1 MKSLYL
7 DIETYSS
14 VDLAKCGA
22 FKYADGSDT
31 QILMVAYCID
41 DGPMQIIEYPT
52 REDMLWVEDPTY
64 LKIAHN
70 AQFEMVLLAGV
81 LGLHIDPERWLDT
94 MQEAAVAGLPKSL
107 ESLGKI
113 LKITEK
119 MDVGKSLIRKF
130 SIPQRGVQKTA
141 ADFPGDWDL
150 FKEYCMQDVEVTRA
164 AHLKMETRFGT
175 VLGTQEKEIW
185 NLDWEINSRGIK
197 IDSTLVDQA
206 ISTSTRSIEKTAAE
220 LAELTGVENPNSGKQ
235 MIEYLQSV
243 GVYTSSLAKDSIES
257 LLAGDL
263 PDDAR
268 TALELKQQIAGTAV
282 KKFDAIRRR
291 LQDDSMIRGCLQ
303 YYGSHTGRWAG
314 RGVQPQ
320 NMPNL
325 GISRDEEAF
334 YIDMVKADIAVDLG
348 IMKAL
353 IRPTFCD
360 GYFVADF
367 SAIEARVLAWL
378 AGEQWVL
385 DAFAAGRDIYIETA
399 SQMYG
404 VPYEEASSLR
414 KKGKVAV
421 LALGYASGLGGL
433 RAMGAQGT
441 DSELYEIRNLYREAN
456 PNIRD
461 LWYDM
466 EQCFRKGGTI
476 STGLVTVEVHGSSR
490 RVILPSGRSLWYHSV
505 AERPMRSYDGLGVE
519 QALTCADMRS
529 MAHKKIYGGLLVEN
543 VTQAV
548 ARDLLAEALLRLDR
562 ADYDVVC
569 HVHDE
574 VLVADSSGSLDDVID
589 IMTQAPAWADGLPL
603 AAEGYQCDRYRK
615 E

>member
-1 MKSLYL
+1 MKKIYL

-22 FKYADGSDT
+22 FKYAEGPDT

-41 DGPMQIIEYPT
+41 DGPMQIVEYPT
-52 REDMLWVEDPTY
+52 REDMLWVEDPEY
-64 LKIAHN
+64 RKIAHN
-70 AQFEMVLLAGV
+70 AQFEMALLAGV
-81 LGLHIDPERWLDT
+81 LDLDIDPSQWLDT

-113 LKITEK
+113 LKVTEK
-119 MDVGKSLIRKF
+119 LETGKALIRKF
-130 SIPQRGVQKTA
+130 SIPQRGVQKIA
-141 ADFPGDWDL
+141 ADYPEDWYL

-164 AHLKMETRFGT
+164 AHKKMESRFGS
-175 VLGTQEKEIW
+175 VVGTQEKEIW
-185 NLDWEINSRGIK
+185 DLDWQINSRGIQ
-197 IDSTLVDQA
+197 IDSDLVDQA
-206 ISTSTRSIEKTAAE
+206 IATSTRSIEQASAE
-220 LAELTGVENPNSGKQ
+220 LSELTGVENPNSGRQ
-235 MIEYLQSV
+235 MIQYLSSV
-243 GVYTSSLAKDSIES
+243 GVETKSLAKDAIEE
-257 LLAGDL
+257 LLTSDL
-263 PDDAR
+263 PDEAR
-268 TALELKQQIAGTAV
+268 AALELKQQIAGTAV
-282 KKFDAIRRR
+282 RKFDAIQRR
-291 LQDDSMIRGCLQ
+291 LQEDSRIRGCLQ
-303 YYGSHTGRWAG
+303 YMGAHTGRWAG

-325 GISRDEEAF
+325 GISRDDEAF
-334 YIDMVKADIAVDLG
+334 YIDMVKAGIAVDLD

-353 IRPTFCD
+353 IRPTFYD

-404 VPYEEASSLR
+404 VPYEEAAPLR

-441 DSELYEIRNLYREAN
+441 DEELYEIRNLYREAN
-456 PNIRD
+456 SNIRD

-466 EQCFRKGGTI
+466 ERCFRKGGTI
-476 STGLVTVEVHGSSR
+476 STGLVTVEVHGGSR

-505 AERPMRSYDGLGVE
+505 AERHFRSYDGLGTE
-519 QALTCADMRS
+519 QALSCADMRN

-543 VTQAV
+543 ITQAV
-548 ARDLLAEALLRLDR
+548 ARDLLAGALLRLDG
-562 ADYDVVC
+562 AGYDVVC

-574 VLVADSSGSLDDVID
+574 VLVADSTGSLDGVID
-589 IMTQAPAWADGLPL
+589 IMTQVPAWADGLPL